1 MRVTRDN
8 THKKNLINNIFNKTG
23 LPSLY
28 IAKIVDDIIS
38 ILILKIFQKKI
49 IKLSTISEVAEM
61 LNLKDPKT
69 KKLLTHR
76 LRFWETKFK
85 QLKPMILSGRRRYY
99 SEKNISIIK
108 MIIFLLKDQG
118 LTINGAV
125 KVMSIKTKELDATK
139 TLSIKG
145 DYYKTNIKL
154 KSQKIL
160 DKIKKLNGKKNTY

>member
-1 MRVTRDN
+1 M
-8 THKKNLINNIFNKTG
+8 
-23 LPSLY
+23 
-28 IAKIVDDIIS
+28 S
-38 ILILKIFQKKI
+38 ILKNK